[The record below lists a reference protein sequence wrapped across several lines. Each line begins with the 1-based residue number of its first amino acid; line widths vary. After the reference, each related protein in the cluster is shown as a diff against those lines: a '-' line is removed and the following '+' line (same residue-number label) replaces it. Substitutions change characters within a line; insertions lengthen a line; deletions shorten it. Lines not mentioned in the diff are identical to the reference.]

1 MEGEE
6 REKKDERR
14 AFTSSKRK
22 KRELGTCVFV
32 SAENA
37 TLFSRVYN
45 GWRSARGIRAIRRTS
60 GTMIVTLRIYIYNS
74 LSFSL
79 SALLF
84 PPTDELAT
92 SSHWQRR
99 LEMGIKCARPKR

>member
-6 REKKDERR
+6 REKGRRKTRGER
-14 AFTSSKRK
+14 SKRK

-45 GWRSARGIRAIRRTS
+45 GWRSARGIRAIRRTN
-60 GTMIVTLRIYIYNS
+60 GTMIVTLRIYIYMILS
-74 LSFSL
+74 LSL
-79 SALLF
+79 SLLF
-84 PPTDELAT
+84 SFHPSTN
-92 SSHWQRR
+92 WQLRR
-99 LEMGIKCARPKR
+99 IGNVDSRWQ